1 MFDLNRFAFTW
12 CLTMTTID
20 RSNTGQANQSAL
32 IAYFRERANSRMVK
46 WLAGC
51 LIRFDTVLWGGKT
64 EKYIVELY
72 VNDVPEPPDFGDF
85 DRPPTEE
92 EARLGEAFKDLCDPQ
107 KYLGYYLFQLRG
119 RLWTNPHQA
128 VTRAGSET
136 QRAPVTRPD
145 AHQEVGLNNCFF
157 PSDRVMKHDELRFR
171 SPAEISIY
179 DELKKRRLLFFPN
192 AAAILGETG
201 KKREPDFLIC
211 HKGKWGVL
219 EVMGQTYH
227 TDPVKDHD
235 RARLFKEH
243 GLLCIEFF
251 PANRCEGA
259 AAKVVDE
266 FLSLLDSY

>member
-1 MFDLNRFAFTW
+1 M
-12 CLTMTTID
+12 TID
-20 RSNTGQANQSAL
+20 RSTTEQHNQSA
-32 IAYFRERANSRMVK
+32 IIGYFKDRANSGMVK

-51 LIRFDTVLWGGKT
+51 LIRFDTVLWRGKS
-64 EKYIVELY
+64 EKFIVELY
-72 VNDVPEPPDFGDF
+72 VNDVPEPDF
-85 DRPPTEE
+85 DRKLTNE
-92 EARLGEAFKDLCDPQ
+92 EASLVEAFKELCDPE
-107 KYLGYYLFQLRG
+107 KYLGFYLFQLQG
-119 RLWTNPHQA
+119 RLWAHPHP
-128 VTRAGSET
+128 TL
-136 QRAPVTRPD
+136 PRPRIESSTPPTTPPD
-145 AHQEVGLNNCFF
+145 PRHEVGLNNCFF
-157 PSDRVMKHDELRFR
+157 LSDRVIKHDELGFR

-192 AAAILGETG
+192 AAAILGESG

-227 TDPVKDHD
+227 TDAVKDHD

-251 PANRCEGA
+251 PANRCEGR

-266 FLSLLDSY
+266 FLSLLEGH